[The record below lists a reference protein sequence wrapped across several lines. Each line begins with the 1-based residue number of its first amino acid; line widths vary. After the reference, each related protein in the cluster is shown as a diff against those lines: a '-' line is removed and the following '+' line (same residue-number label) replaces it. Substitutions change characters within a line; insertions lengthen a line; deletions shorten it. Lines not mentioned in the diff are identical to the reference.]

1 MRVAVIGVGRVVA
14 RTASAEMGYKEM
26 RFFAARQAYADARL
40 SPNDIDTF
48 VSCMEDVTEGTS
60 ITDEYVPDQLG
71 AVLRPVHTI
80 AGDGLQGVACG
91 CQQVLTGK
99 FQTCLVESY
108 SKASNL
114 KKHAWMWLYAMEPTY
129 NRPLGLNPIFIAGLQ
144 MRRYME
150 ETKTTERHCASV
162 VVKNRGNA
170 IYNPGGAWARLMDI
184 EEVLASAAVAE
195 PLKELDCAGF
205 SDGAAAVVLASE
217 KFVRDRKIDP
227 DKVVWITGISYNNDS
242 YYLESREWG
251 RVMGVARA
259 AESAYKQ
266 AGISDPR
273 TDLDFFEV
281 DDTFSY
287 RELMHL
293 EALGLY
299 EAGRAGEATEAG
311 ETHPDGRFPV
321 NPSGGWLGMGLLHE
335 CSGLYRLV
343 EAVLQLRGEAGPH
356 QLKRTLRR
364 GVVQSWRGLPVETCA
379 VCVLEK

>member
-1 MRVAVIGVGRVVA
+1 MRVGVIGVGRVVP
-14 RTASAEMGYKEM
+14 RTASPDIGYKEM
-26 RFFAARQAYADARL
+26 RFFAARQAYAEAGLTPDE
-40 SPNDIDTF
+40 IDTF

-99 FQTCLVESY
+99 FRTCLVESY

-114 KKHAWMWLYAMEPTY
+114 HGHSHMLRYAMEPTY
-129 NRPLGLNPIFIAGLQ
+129 TRPFEVHPCFIAGLQ
-144 MRRYME
+144 MGRYLE
-150 ETKTTERHCASV
+150 ETGTTERQCAAV
-162 VVKNRGNA
+162 VVKNRANA
-170 IYNPGGAWARLMDI
+170 VRNPGGAWARIMDV
-184 EEVLASAAVAE
+184 EEVLSSAPVAE

-217 KFVRDRKIDP
+217 DFIRDRKIDP
-227 DKVVWITGISYNNDS
+227 DRVVWITGISYNNDS
-242 YYLESREWG
+242 YYLESRNWV
-251 RVMGVARA
+251 RVLGAERA
-259 AESAYKQ
+259 AAAAYKQ

-273 TDLDFFEV
+273 TDVDLFEV

-293 EALGLY
+293 EALGLF
-299 EAGRAGEATEAG
+299 EPGKAGEAVEAG
-311 ETHPDGRFPV
+311 ETMPDGRIPV
-321 NPSGGWLGMGLLHE
+321 NPSGGWLGMGALHE

-364 GVVQSWRGLPVETCA
+364 AVVQSWRGLPVETCA